1 MQHSPFLTLLLITGL
16 ALVVPLVASR
26 SRRVRIPI
34 VVGEILAGIVIGK
47 SGLDLVEP
55 SATLSFLAEFGF
67 AYLMFL
73 SGLEVDFNL
82 LMPSSSETD
91 QRGWARPLPM
101 ALIMLGGTLAL
112 AVFAAFGLE
121 RAGLIE
127 SPFLVGLIL
136 STTSLGVVVPVLKER
151 GFLGNAYGQTLLVAA
166 SIADFATLVLLT
178 VVIAIR
184 STGLTLDLLLI
195 PALLAIFLMAL
206 QGAYRFGSMPRLNR
220 WLDEISSATAQIQ
233 VRGAF
238 ALMVAWVVLA
248 EALGVELIL
257 GAFLAGAI
265 AGIIGAPEKTAS
277 REKLDA
283 IGYGFFIPIFFINV
297 GVNFDLPALFGS
309 SAALLLVPILILI
322 AYAVKVLPALLMRVW
337 FSWREVL
344 AGGFLLSSRLSLIIA
359 ASAIALSIGAIDQA
373 TNSATILLAILSC
386 TVSPLV
392 FGRMV
397 PVRKEAREG
406 VIILGGDQM
415 AGLLAQRLLEAGE
428 KVVLVESDPEAVAR
442 LKQQNL
448 PVLERDPSQEA
459 ALKAAG
465 AASAEALVGL
475 CSMDESSMQVCALA
489 RERYGIPNI
498 VARVS
503 EVGMIAQL
511 HAKGVKVIQPALATA
526 IALEGAL
533 RFPTA
538 FQVLADRAEEAEVGE
553 GKLQNPAMANR
564 PLRMIQLP
572 GNAMILSLQR
582 DGSVIVPDAE
592 TVLRVGDCVAL
603 IGSRDSVERALA
615 VIED

>member
-1 MQHSPFLTLLLITGL
+1 M
-16 ALVVPLVASR
+16 
-26 SRRVRIPI
+26 
-34 VVGEILAGIVIGK
+34 
-47 SGLDLVEP
+47 
-55 SATLSFLAEFGF
+55 
-67 AYLMFL
+67 
-73 SGLEVDFNL
+73 
-82 LMPSSSETD
+82 
-91 QRGWARPLPM
+91 
-101 ALIMLGGTLAL
+101 
-112 AVFAAFGLE
+112 
-121 RAGLIE
+121 
-127 SPFLVGLIL
+127 GLIL

-151 GFLGNAYGQTLLVAA
+151 GFLGSAYGQALLVAA

-178 VVIAIR
+178 VAIAVR

-195 PALLAIFLMAL
+195 PALLAIFLLAL
-206 QGAYRFGSMPRLNR
+206 QGAYRFGSIPRLNR
-220 WLDEISSATAQIQ
+220 WLDEISTATAQLQ

-283 IGYGFFIPIFFINV
+283 IGYGFFIPIFFISV

-309 SAALLLVPILILI
+309 RAALLLVPILIFI
-322 AYAVKVLPALLMRVW
+322 AYAVKVLPALLMRIW
-337 FSWREVL
+337 FSWRRAL

-373 TNSATILLAILSC
+373 TNAATILLAILSC
-386 TVSPLV
+386 TISPLV

-397 PVRKEAREG
+397 PVREEAREG

-415 AGLLAQRLLEAGE
+415 AGILAQRLLEAGE

-448 PVLERDPSQEA
+448 PLLERDPTQEA
-459 ALKAAG
+459 TLKEAG
-465 AASAEALVGL
+465 AASAKALVGL

-503 EVGMIAQL
+503 EIRMIAQL
-511 HAKGVKVIQPALATA
+511 QAKGVKVIQPALATA

-553 GKLQNPAMANR
+553 GKLQNPALANR

-592 TVLRVGDCVAL
+592 TFLRVGDCVAL
-603 IGSRDSVERALA
+603 IGSQDSVERALGL
-615 VIED
+615 IEG

>member
-47 SGLDLVEP
+47 SGFNLVEP
-55 SATLSFLAEFGF
+55 STTLSFLSEFGF

-91 QRGWARPLPM
+91 RRGWARPLPM
-101 ALIMLGGTLAL
+101 ALIMLGGTLSL
-112 AVFAAFGLE
+112 AVLAAFGLE

-127 SPFLVGLIL
+127 SPILMGLIL

-151 GFLGNAYGQTLLVAA
+151 GFLGSAYGQALLVAA

-178 VVIAIR
+178 VAIAVR

-195 PALLAIFLMAL
+195 PALLAIFLLAL
-206 QGAYRFGSMPRLNR
+206 QGAYRFGSIPRLNR
-220 WLDEISSATAQIQ
+220 WLDEISTATAQLQ

-283 IGYGFFIPIFFINV
+283 IGYGFFIPIFFISV

-309 SAALLLVPILILI
+309 RAALLLVPILIFI
-322 AYAVKVLPALLMRVW
+322 AYAVKVLPALLMRIW
-337 FSWREVL
+337 FSWRRAL

-373 TNSATILLAILSC
+373 TNAATILLAILSC
-386 TVSPLV
+386 TISPLV

-397 PVRKEAREG
+397 PVREEAREG

-415 AGLLAQRLLEAGE
+415 AGLLAQRLFEAGE

-448 PVLERDPSQEA
+448 PLLERDPTQEA
-459 ALKAAG
+459 TLKEAG
-465 AASAEALVGL
+465 AASAKALVGL

-503 EVGMIAQL
+503 EIRMIAQL
-511 HAKGVKVIQPALATA
+511 QAKGVKVIQPALATA

-553 GKLQNPAMANR
+553 GKLQNPALANR

-592 TVLRVGDCVAL
+592 TFLRVGDCVAL
-603 IGSRDSVERALA
+603 IGSQDSVERALGL
-615 VIED
+615 IEG